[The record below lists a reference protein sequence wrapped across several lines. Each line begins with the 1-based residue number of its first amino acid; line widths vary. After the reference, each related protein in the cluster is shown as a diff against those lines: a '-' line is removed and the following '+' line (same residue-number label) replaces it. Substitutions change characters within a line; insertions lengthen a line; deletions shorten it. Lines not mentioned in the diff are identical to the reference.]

1 MNVVKRNLGKLN
13 RISKEKIEE
22 TLKASDNVLVCIPYM
37 KQDNVSKALFEGK
50 NNFHK
55 VLVAASLKDC
65 GFRNSIAWANDKS
78 SCYIL
83 NVPAMSEFV
92 NMIPSDTDSYRCTT
106 TVDLSEFPVYELTPE
121 LMNVMMKCS
130 CDILIDDDECAY
142 IESEEYGDVYVLV
155 GKRRTYNGK
164 SHKNDNEVNGVFCE
178 EDDAKKMGDMLKG
191 YGRLNDIEYTGYEIK
206 NFMVM

>member
-1 MNVVKRNLGKLN
+1 MNIVKRNLGKLN

-22 TLKASDNVLVCIPYM
+22 TLKTSDNVLVCIPYM
-37 KQDNVSKALFEGK
+37 KQDNVNKALFEGK

-55 VLVAASLKDC
+55 VLVAAFLKDF
-65 GFRNSIAWANDKS
+65 GFGASL
-78 SCYIL
+78 CYTL
-83 NVPAMSEFV
+83 GVPVMSEFV
-92 NMIPSDTDSYRCTT
+92 NMIPSNVDNYYNTT
-106 TVDLSEFPVYELTPE
+106 TVDISEFPVYELTPE
-121 LMNVMMKCS
+121 LMNTMMKCS
-130 CDILIDDDECAY
+130 CDILIDENECAY

-178 EDDAKKMGDMLKG
+178 EEDAKKMGDMLKG

-206 NFMVM
+206 NFLVM